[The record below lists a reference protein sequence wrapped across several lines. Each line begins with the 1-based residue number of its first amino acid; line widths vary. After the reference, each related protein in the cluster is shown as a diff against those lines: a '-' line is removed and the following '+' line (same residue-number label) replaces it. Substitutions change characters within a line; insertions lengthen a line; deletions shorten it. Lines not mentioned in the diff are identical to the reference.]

1 MIHHIPA
8 LSKLEFSRNP
18 TMQRSHSLS
27 KVRTATQHSPPK
39 LQILIEKQKTLSK
52 EIPERNK
59 SISVY
64 RNLSLK
70 KTSAVHPNNF
80 IFQCKT
86 ERSKT
91 PSANTKRFHFPQ
103 QSQITYTN
111 WIGLSKPGLDMDK
124 KPKQNQDS
132 FTVIKEFMSIPGC
145 LFALVCD
152 GHGINGHIVSNHLC
166 KSLPS
171 I

>member
-1 MIHHIPA
+1 
-8 LSKLEFSRNP
+8 
-18 TMQRSHSLS
+18 MQRSHSLS
-27 KVRTATQHSPPK
+27 KVRTAAQHGSPK
-39 LQILIEKQKTLSK
+39 LQILIEKHKSAAKENTL
-52 EIPERNK
+52 ERNK
-59 SISVY
+59 SLSMY

-80 IFQCKT
+80 IFQYKT

-91 PSANTKRFHFPQ
+91 PSANTKKFHFPLAN
-103 QSQITYTN
+103 QIAYTSY
-111 WIGLSKPGLDMDK
+111 IGLSKPGLDIDK
-124 KPKQNQDS
+124 KPKINQDS

-145 LFALVCD
+145 LLAMVCD

-171 I
+171 IIIIRHPKAYAHSRK